1 MIVLSLG
8 EEKKQAEE
16 PQKIQA
22 TKMTKVKMLRLEVAE
37 TYHPNEFSAPSR
49 EYGKRFQKWFQQR
62 RSKNKNDLLRTVIET
77 EVLTLSTHFAFR

>member
-1 MIVLSLG
+1 MIVLSPG

-22 TKMTKVKMLRLEVAE
+22 TKMTKVKTLRLEVAE

-49 EYGKRFQKWFQQR
+49 EYGKRRKAIPEMVSAKAQQK
-62 RSKNKNDLLRTVIET
+62 
-77 EVLTLSTHFAFR
+77 